1 MTGIFLF
8 SFPDGPSIAK
18 EHAPLQATGYHGG
31 MASQPDQAEPHGGPL
46 RRTRR
51 RKLIEFLPN
60 RPVPLVSSNGYVALP
75 IQDISPERIG
85 WKAFGLSAVPKEWVP
100 TFLVVDGESLVP
112 ERNDTDLQEQVRL
125 ALIALGLSESR
136 VFVRSSAISE
146 TIEHRGKFDSEECTG
161 AEVVATIRRL
171 SQRLSAKVEKVHW
184 IVQRYI
190 PPARKGHLSNERQMS
205 LEPRDWV
212 GEFELQGDLPGYT
225 FPIAVRHWR
234 DGSHVTDFDLSANSE
249 TAVTRKLKPVALWG
263 TGLDSRV
270 HFEWIWSGTEVWIVQ
285 ADLARPGVGVNPNQ
299 LLPAEIPEILVQ
311 SLELFRPAG
320 DADYQRYGKLRN
332 ARTYKELGYEMP
344 QFFILDDVEVI
355 QQLLCG
361 EIAEPLKRDLQ
372 ELTKRALVI
381 RTDGSGIP
389 KEKREMLPRS
399 ENLGDFEQAKSWL
412 IEKFR
417 PEIKRIGL
425 VDLPLCLIAHHFI
438 PSAAAAWARAEPNG
452 RTVRIESLW
461 GVPDGLYW
469 HSHDTFEVRL
479 GGSKKDHQYR
489 ERLRCKRTFVAPD
502 EDGKWRHFHPIAPFD
517 WGTSL
522 REKEWV
528 FEIAETTQRVADY
541 EQRPTTVM
549 WFIDNHAHATPHR
562 VLPWFH
568 CDSAIGTPKAAPR
581 RKFTM
586 ASDFTI
592 GTLADWD
599 RLKSLESAGTRIER
613 VILDLKDPELVRN
626 QEFARQLAEFVAA
639 NKIVV
644 ELAGGILSH
653 AYYMLQRY
661 GAQVECIDLFGAD
674 EETIEY
680 NKLVRDKIPE
690 QIQRRGESVEVV
702 RLRGEALLT
711 SLRQKLI
718 EESFEAADTKSFDE
732 LVAEMADVL
741 EVVNGICDALHIPL
755 EQVIL
760 EQQEKSKRRG
770 GFHKGLMLK
779 STSTPHS
786 LTAKPASPDQNLSL
800 NAPPSMRLIERS
812 EKMPTSPA
820 YRRPDL
826 RSIND
831 QPEAILTFETEL
843 SRIREARQNGVFE
856 LQVGE
861 DDTRTFK
868 LSVEVTR
875 NRSVL
880 WSQVRVRLEP
890 TQLKM
895 KLEADSQLRLWAD
908 DETDVSG

>member
-1 MTGIFLF
+1 MGSMAPGSNQAKPNRGRLQRTG
-8 SFPDGPSIAK
+8 
-18 EHAPLQATGYHGG
+18 
-31 MASQPDQAEPHGGPL
+31 
-46 RRTRR
+46 R
-51 RKLIEFLPN
+51 RKRIQFLPN
-60 RPVPLVSSNGYVALP
+60 RPVLLVSSNGYVALP
-75 IQDISPERIG
+75 LQDISPERIG

-100 TFLVVDGESLVP
+100 PFLVVDGESLVL
-112 ERNDTDLQEQVRL
+112 ERNDTFLQEHVRL
-125 ALIALGLSESR
+125 ALIALGLSDTR

-146 TIEHRGKFDSEECTG
+146 TIEDRGKFDSEMCTG

-171 SQRLSAKVEKVHW
+171 SRKLSANVEKVHW

-190 PPARKGHLSNERQMS
+190 PPARKGHLSNERQMNR
-205 LEPRDWV
+205 EPRDWV
-212 GEFELQGDLPGYT
+212 GEFELQGELPGYT

-249 TAVTRKLKPVALWG
+249 TAVTHKLKPIALWA
-263 TGLDSRV
+263 TGLGSRV
-270 HFEWIWSGTEVWIVQ
+270 HFEWVWSGTEVWIVQ
-285 ADLARPGVGVNPNQ
+285 AALARLGMGVNPNQ
-299 LLPAEIPEILVQ
+299 LLPAAIPEILVQ
-311 SLELFRPAG
+311 SLELFRLAG
-320 DADYQRYGKLRN
+320 GTDYQRYSKLRN
-332 ARTYKELGYEMP
+332 AQTYKELGYEMP
-344 QFFILDDVEVI
+344 QFFILDNTEVI
-355 QQLLCG
+355 QQLLRG
-361 EIAEPLKRDLQ
+361 EMSELLKHDLQ
-372 ELTKRALVI
+372 ELTKRAVII
-381 RTDGSGIP
+381 RTDGTGIP

-399 ENLGDFEQAKSWL
+399 DNLCNFEQAKSWL
-412 IEKFR
+412 IEKFG

-425 VDLPLCLIAHHFI
+425 ADLPLCLIAHHFI

-452 RTVRIESLW
+452 TAVRIESLW

-479 GGSKKDHQYR
+479 GSSKKDHQYR
-489 ERLRCKRTFVAPD
+489 ERLRFKRTFVAPD

-522 REKEWV
+522 RQKEWV

-549 WFIDNHAHATPHR
+549 WFIDNHAQATPHR

-592 GTLADWD
+592 GTLTDWD
-599 RLKSLESAGTRIER
+599 HLKSLVAAGNRIER

-626 QEFARQLAEFVAA
+626 REFAQQLAEFVAA

-653 AYYMLQRY
+653 AYYMLQRH

-674 EETIEY
+674 EETVEY

-690 QIQRRGESVEVV
+690 QIQRGGESVEVV
-702 RLRGEALLT
+702 RLRGEALLA

-718 EESFEAADTKSFDE
+718 EESFEAADAKSFDE

-741 EVVNGICDALHIPL
+741 EVVSGICDALHVPL

-786 LTAKPASPDQNLSL
+786 LTAKPPSPDQSLSL
-800 NAPPSMRLIERS
+800 DASPGMRLIERS
-812 EKMPTSPA
+812 EKMPSSPA
-820 YRRPDL
+820 YSRPDL
-826 RSIND
+826 RSVDD
-831 QPEAILTFETEL
+831 QPEAVLTFETEL
-843 SRIREARQNGVFE
+843 SKIREAKQNAVFE
-856 LQVGE
+856 LQIGQ
-861 DDTRTFK
+861 DDTRMFR

-890 TQLKM
+890 TQLEM
-895 KLEADSQLRLWAD
+895 KLQSDSQLRLWAV
-908 DETDVSG
+908 DETDVPE

>member
-1 MTGIFLF
+1 
-8 SFPDGPSIAK
+8 
-18 EHAPLQATGYHGG
+18 
-31 MASQPDQAEPHGGPL
+31 MASQSDQAEPHNGPL
-46 RRTRR
+46 PRTRR
-51 RKLIEFLPN
+51 RKLIKFLPN
-60 RPVPLVSSNGYVALP
+60 RPVLLVSSKGTVALP
-75 IQDISPERIG
+75 QKEISPERIG
-85 WKAFGLSAVPKEWVP
+85 WKAFGLSAVPKEWAP
-100 TFLVVDGESLVP
+100 IFLVVDGESLTL
-112 ERNDTDLQEQVRL
+112 ERNDTALQEHVRL
-125 ALIALGLSESR
+125 ALTALGLSDNR

-146 TIEHRGKFDSEECTG
+146 TIEDRGKFDSEVCTG
-161 AEVVATIRRL
+161 AEVVATIRQL
-171 SQRLSAKVEKVHW
+171 SHRLSANVEKVHW

-205 LEPRDWV
+205 LDPRDWV

-249 TAVTRKLKPVALWG
+249 TAVTHKLKPVALWG
-263 TGLDSRV
+263 TGLDTRV
-270 HFEWIWSGTEVWIVQ
+270 HFEWIWSGTELWIVQ
-285 ADLARPGVGVNPNQ
+285 ADLARPGVGINPNQ
-299 LLPAEIPEILVQ
+299 LLPAAIPEILVQ
-311 SLELFRPAG
+311 SLELFRLAG
-320 DADYQRYGKLRN
+320 GTDYQRYSKLRN
-332 ARTYKELGYEMP
+332 AQTYKELGYEMP
-344 QFFILDDVEVI
+344 QFFILDNAEVI
-355 QQLLCG
+355 LQLLRG
-361 EIAEPLKRDLQ
+361 EMSELLKRDLQ
-372 ELTKRALVI
+372 ELTKRAVII
-381 RTDGSGIP
+381 RTDGTGIP

-399 ENLGDFEQAKSWL
+399 DNLCNFEQARSWL
-412 IEKFR
+412 TGKFG
-417 PEIKRIGL
+417 PEIKRVGL
-425 VDLPLCLIAHHFI
+425 ADLPLCLIAHHFI

-479 GGSKKDHQYR
+479 GGSKKDYRYR
-489 ERLRCKRTFVAPD
+489 ERLRFKRTFVAPD
-502 EDGKWRHFHPIAPFD
+502 KDGKWRHFHPIAPFD
-517 WGTSL
+517 WVSSL
-522 REKEWV
+522 REKDWIL
-528 FEIAETTQRVADY
+528 EIAETTQRVADY

-549 WFIDNHAHATPHR
+549 WFIDNHSQATPHR

-592 GTLADWD
+592 GTLTDWN
-599 RLKSLESAGTRIER
+599 RLQSLVRAGNRIER

-626 QEFARQLAEFVAA
+626 REFAQQLAEFVAA

-653 AYYMLQRY
+653 AYYMLQRH
-661 GAQVECIDLFGAD
+661 GAQVECVDLFGAD
-674 EETIEY
+674 EETVEY

-690 QIQRRGESVEVV
+690 QIQSKGESVEVV

-711 SLRQKLI
+711 SLRQKLV

-732 LVAEMADVL
+732 LVAELADVL

-760 EQQEKSKRRG
+760 EQQGKSEHRG
-770 GFHKGLMLK
+770 GFHEGLMLK
-779 STSTPHS
+779 TTSTPHS
-786 LTAKPASPDQNLSL
+786 LTAKPASLDQDLSL
-800 NAPPSMRLIERS
+800 NAPLSMRLIERS

-820 YRRPDL
+820 YSRPDF
-826 RSIND
+826 RSVND
-831 QPEAILTFETEL
+831 QPEAVLTFETEL
-843 SRIREARQNGVFE
+843 SRIREAKQNAVFE
-856 LQVGE
+856 LQIGQ
-861 DDTRTFK
+861 DDTRTFR

-890 TQLKM
+890 TQLEM
-895 KLEADSQLRLWAD
+895 KLGSDSQLKLWSD
-908 DETDVSG
+908 DSPSTSSDSHSGPE